1 MAMAMLW
8 GAARRQRCRV
18 VQAPCPTPQSQC
30 LFMQVRNAAVL
41 FNVLDAISSLT
52 MSCRQGQDAVAAAGA
67 ALGPLAATTP
77 ATVPVT
83 GAIAEASL
91 PIKDAEPDAG
101 DSGGGGSGNSVL
113 ALLASMLGSRHTV
126 LTSKVRRCIHL
137 KCETGMPQ
145 LQLLLTLCLV

>member
-1 MAMAMLW
+1 M
-8 GAARRQRCRV
+8 
-18 VQAPCPTPQSQC
+18 
-30 LFMQVRNAAVL
+30 L

-83 GAIAEASL
+83 GATSEAGL
-91 PIKDAEPDAG
+91 PTKDAEPHAG
-101 DSGGGGSGNSVL
+101 DSSGGGSGNSVL

-145 LQLLLTLCLV
+145 LQLLLTLCLVRLPPALPQACCCINNLVLDHPQLHLILTLCLA

>member
-1 MAMAMLW
+1 M
-8 GAARRQRCRV
+8 
-18 VQAPCPTPQSQC
+18 
-30 LFMQVRNAAVL
+30 L

-83 GAIAEASL
+83 GATAEASL

-101 DSGGGGSGNSVL
+101 DSGGAGSSNSVL

-137 KCETGMPQ
+137 KCEAGMPQ
-145 LQLLLTLCLV
+145 LQLLLTLCLVRLSPALPQACCCVNNLVLDHPQLHLILTLCLA